1 MMGLTSAGGIVSGVV
16 GIIYVGVVVLWVV
29 FAVAAWKLM
38 RAHERIAKTLQRVA
52 DTLQSRQP

>member
-29 FAVAAWKLM
+29 FAVAAWKVM

>member
-1 MMGLTSAGGIVSGVV
+1 MMGLTPGDIVSGVV

-38 RAHERIAKTLQRVA
+38 RAHETIAKTLQRVA
-52 DTLQSRQP
+52 DTLESRQT

>member
-1 MMGLTSAGGIVSGVV
+1 MMGLTPGGIVSGVV

>member
-1 MMGLTSAGGIVSGVV
+1 MGLTPGGIVSGVV